1 MSTIEIAIWSA
12 CAGIYLCYAC
22 LTLFYATYQ
31 RSWVALQTTLFVVL
45 VGVFA
50 LLSSGWLMAL
60 FPQFPALWHERLV
73 LASGPTAAAVSALG
87 LRHFLRA
94 DQRDAFVDRGLL
106 AVVVLSAAQ
115 LLSLLWPSP
124 VQALEGVAILSVI
137 MSVVVFWLA
146 FRAWLLG
153 DRFAL
158 PMAVACAALV
168 FAVLG
173 MYANALGVIRNNE
186 ALQAIT
192 AALASLYV
200 MICCQTIK
208 DRYAEY
214 LKMRRA
220 LSMGRDRDLLT
231 QLWTGAALIHQVD
244 EAIARA
250 RRNRK
255 EMAVI
260 CLEVTNTATLRQEF
274 GHHGMEQVIYG
285 MAARMRQYSGS
296 AAAVG
301 RYSDTSF
308 VVVFDSVKKSSVL
321 RTLGLRLATAARRPF
336 ILNPYSTS
344 PREFRADIGLGVARV
359 SAGRET
365 RQRQLRSSTQMG
377 GSFDSF
383 SLAQDVLH
391 EAAELALAAR
401 QFSSRAAIVDAYSRR
416 TVALET
422 AGFGK

>member
-1 MSTIEIAIWSA
+1 MSRTEIAIWSA
-12 CAGIYLCYAC
+12 CAGVYLCYVC
-22 LTLFYATYQ
+22 QNFFYAIYQ
-31 RSWVALQTTLFVVL
+31 RNWVALQTTLFVLFIGLFVL
-45 VGVFA
+45 M
-50 LLSSGWLMAL
+50 SSGLVMEW
-60 FPQFPALWHERLV
+60 FPQLPALWHERLL
-73 LASGPTAAAVSALG
+73 LASGPVAAAISAWG
-87 LRHFLRA
+87 LRNFLRA
-94 DQRDAFVDRGLL
+94 DQRDAFVDRGML
-106 AVVVLSAAQ
+106 AVVVISAA
-115 LLSLLWPSP
+115 LLLALLWPSP
-124 VQALEGVAILSVI
+124 VQALELVAAVSVILSVG
-137 MSVVVFWLA
+137 VFWVALH
-146 FRAWLLG
+146 AWLLG
-153 DRFAL
+153 DHFAR
-158 PMAVACAALV
+158 PMALACAALV

-173 MYANALGVIRNNE
+173 MYANALGLIRNNE
-186 ALQAIT
+186 VLQAIT
-192 AALASLYV
+192 AALASVYV

-220 LSMGRDRDLLT
+220 LSMSRDKDLLT
-231 QLWTGAALIHQVD
+231 QLWTGAALVRQVD

-260 CLEVTNTATLRQEF
+260 CLEITNTAALRQEF
-274 GHHGMEQVIYG
+274 GHNGLEQVIYG
-285 MAARMRQYSGS
+285 MAARVRQYSGP
-296 AAAVG
+296 ATAVG

-321 RTLGLRLATAARRPF
+321 RTLGLRLAAAARRPF
-336 ILNPYSTS
+336 MLNPYSTS

-377 GSFDSF
+377 NFDSF

-401 QFSSRAAIVDAYSRR
+401 QFASRAAIMDAYSRK
-416 TVALET
+416 TVALEA
-422 AGFGK
+422 AGLDK